1 MVLHRIGAHYWIPC
15 QVIVWGLIETLQLF
29 VKNSSGWYAARFFLG
44 LAESG
49 FIPGSLYTLSRW
61 YTQDEMAKRAVIF
74 FFGAA
79 ASASFGSLLS
89 AGTIHLGGSGGLKSW
104 QW

>member
-1 MVLHRIGAHYWIPC
+1 M
-15 QVIVWGLIETLQLF
+15 F
-29 VKNSSGWYAARFFLG
+29 VKNNKGWYAARFFLG

-49 FIPGSLYTLSRW
+49 FLPGSLYTLSRW

-79 ASASFGSLLS
+79 TSASFGSLLA
-89 AGTIHLGGSGGLKSW
+89 AGAIRLGGSGGLKSW
-104 QW
+104 QWYVAGRLPACHY